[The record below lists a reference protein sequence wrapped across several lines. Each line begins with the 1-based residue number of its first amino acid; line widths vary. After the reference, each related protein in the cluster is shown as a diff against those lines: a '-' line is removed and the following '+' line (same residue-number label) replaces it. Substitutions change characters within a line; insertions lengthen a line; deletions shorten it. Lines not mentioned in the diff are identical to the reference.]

1 MLRPGSSTGG
11 ADPAKTGAFQINRDG
26 ASARGAHRP
35 IPKRT
40 RSKTR
45 PRRAR
50 DAGRQCGM
58 VKVFQPNADRI
69 AKLGFASVAHVPV
82 IFDSRQ
88 RYCREYNRYLRERA
102 ELDWRPAAGFHD
114 RPRPRTLK
122 TIADHLTNWIRW
134 CESKDVAWQKATYDH
149 VLVYQDEQHS
159 GIWSASGER
168 LAASTSNGRADNATH
183 FLTWAAD
190 RGLRG
195 EFKVNLTV
203 QQKRIGGRM
212 RTVTVRPGRLK
223 EPLGE
228 SQIDTFRLPQPV
240 EVRDW
245 LAAVR
250 RCRGYAKYLVCRFI
264 LETGV
269 RLGEAEAFPVADWP
283 SVEKIEE
290 AAFRRDVFVPANLTR
305 GTKGG
310 RPRTIRVP
318 IELAR
323 EIRVWIDG
331 PRNKYV
337 FALYKRDGKRT
348 DNLFVSDAPG
358 FIGIPILRHT
368 IGDCFA
374 KVTPRPKV
382 WSPHKGRHAFA
393 CFFIL
398 YALEAEARAH
408 KSTPAGMGVNWVHN
422 RGSEWLKML
431 QRQFGH
437 VDEVTTQ
444 IYLKWLA
451 TALNLAETA
460 NGWHRFLAGDEER

>member
-1 MLRPGSSTGG
+1 
-11 ADPAKTGAFQINRDG
+11 
-26 ASARGAHRP
+26 
-35 IPKRT
+35 
-40 RSKTR
+40 
-45 PRRAR
+45 
-50 DAGRQCGM
+50 M

-82 IFDSRQ
+82 IFDNRQ

-102 ELDWRPAAGFHD
+102 ELDWRPSSSFLE
-114 RPRPRTLK
+114 PRSRTLK
-122 TIADHLTNWIRW
+122 TIAENLGNWIRW
-134 CESKDVAWQKATYDH
+134 CESKSLKWEKATYDH
-149 VLVYQDEQHS
+149 ILAYQDDQDT
-159 GIWSASGER
+159 GTWSAAGEP
-168 LAASTSNGRADNATH
+168 LARSTSNGRADDATY
-183 FLTWAAD
+183 FLTWAAH

-195 EFKVNLTV
+195 EFKVNFTV
-203 QQKRIGGRM
+203 QQKRIAGRM
-212 RTVTVRPGRLK
+212 RTVTVRPARLK

-228 SQIDTFRLPQPV
+228 SQIDAFRLPQPV

-250 RCRGYAKYLVCRFI
+250 RRRGYAKYLVCRFM

-269 RLGEAEAFPVADWP
+269 RLGEAEAFPLADWP
-283 SVEKIEE
+283 SVEKIDD
-290 AAFRRDVFVPANLTR
+290 AAFAGDVFVPVLLSR

-310 RPRTIRVP
+310 RHRTIRVP

-323 EIRVWIDG
+323 EIRTWIDG
-331 PRNKYV
+331 PRNKYI
-337 FALYKRDGKRT
+337 FGLYKRDGKRT

-358 FIGIPILRHT
+358 FIGIPIRRHT

-382 WSPHKGRHAFA
+382 WSPRKGRHAFA

-398 YALEAEARAH
+398 YALDAEARAY

-422 RGSEWLKML
+422 RGTEWLKML
-431 QRQFGH
+431 KRQYGH
-437 VDEVTTQ
+437 VDKVTTQ

-451 TALNLAETA
+451 TAIDLAEMA
-460 NGWHRFLAGDEER
+460 NGWHRFLAGDEESRSK

>member
-1 MLRPGSSTGG
+1 
-11 ADPAKTGAFQINRDG
+11 
-26 ASARGAHRP
+26 
-35 IPKRT
+35 
-40 RSKTR
+40 
-45 PRRAR
+45 
-50 DAGRQCGM
+50 M

-102 ELDWRPAAGFHD
+102 ELDWRPSASFHD

-122 TIADHLTNWIRW
+122 TIADNLGNWIRW
-134 CESKDVAWQKATYDH
+134 CESKEVAWQAASYND
-149 VLVYQDEQHS
+149 VLVYQDEQDS
-159 GIWSASGER
+159 GAWSASGEP
-168 LAASTSNGRADNATH
+168 LARGTSNGRADDATH
-183 FLTWAAD
+183 FLTWASY

-195 EFKVNLTV
+195 EFKVNFTV

-212 RTVTVRPGRLK
+212 RTLTVRPGRLK
-223 EPLGE
+223 EPFGE
-228 SQIDTFRLPQPV
+228 SQVDAFRLPQPD

-250 RCRGYAKYLVCRFI
+250 QRRGYAKYLVCRFI

-269 RLGEAEAFPVADWP
+269 RLGEAEAFPLANWP

-290 AAFRRDVFVPANLTR
+290 AAFRCDVFVPVLLSR

-310 RPRTIRVP
+310 RPRTIRIP
-318 IELAR
+318 IDLAR
-323 EIRVWIDG
+323 AVRNWIDG

-337 FALYKRDGKRT
+337 FGLYKRTGERNDE
-348 DNLFVSDAPG
+348 LFVSDAAG
-358 FIGIPILRHT
+358 FIGIPIRRHT
-368 IGDCFA
+368 IGECFA
-374 KVTPRPKV
+374 KVEPRPKV

-398 YALEAEARAH
+398 YALETEARANN
-408 KSTPAGMGVNWVHN
+408 STPAGMGVNWVHN
-422 RGSEWLKML
+422 RGAEWLKML

-451 TALNLAETA
+451 TALGLAEMA
-460 NGWHRFLAGDEER
+460 NGWHRFLAGDEEN